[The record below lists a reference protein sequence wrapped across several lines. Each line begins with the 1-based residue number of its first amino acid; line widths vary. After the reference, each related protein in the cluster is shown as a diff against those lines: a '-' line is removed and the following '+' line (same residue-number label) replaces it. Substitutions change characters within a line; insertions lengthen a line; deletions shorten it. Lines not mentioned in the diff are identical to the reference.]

1 MTAGSIGGI
10 PDSDRMDEQYKKERE
25 RQEKI
30 ARTVGLS
37 AAVLINLSFIAVG
50 STTGMKYLYP
60 PPEEQSLLLD
70 FSDYEAEIP
79 EQVLTGT
86 QPRSAE
92 ARPEEEV
99 QLIQQSQAQ
108 NEGTELNEAK
118 EAVTDDFGDVEVKE
132 PPRKKEIDRR
142 ALFHAA
148 DNKTRKDTLAPQT
161 AAKPGDGL
169 KAGHASGNTLTGET
183 MGEPNA
189 QLEGRSVLG
198 TLPSPEYNVQAYG
211 KVVVEILVDRNGTVV
226 EANPGA
232 AGTTVTD
239 KTLWEAARAVALKAQ
254 FNLKADA
261 PQLQKGT
268 ITYIFNLR

>member
-30 ARTVGLS
+30 ARAVGLS

-161 AAKPGDGL
+161 AAKPGDDL

>member
-30 ARTVGLS
+30 ARAVGLS

-70 FSDYEAEIP
+70 FSDYGAEIP

>member
-1 MTAGSIGGI
+1 
-10 PDSDRMDEQYKKERE
+10 MDEQYKKERE

-30 ARTVGLS
+30 ARAVGLS

>member
-30 ARTVGLS
+30 ARAVGLS
-37 AAVLINLSFIAVG
+37 TAVLINLSFIAVG

>member
-30 ARTVGLS
+30 ARAVGLS

-161 AAKPGDGL
+161 AAKPGDAL

>member
-30 ARTVGLS
+30 ARAVGLS

-211 KVVVEILVDRNGTVV
+211 KVVVEIMVDRNGTVV